1 MNDINLEA
9 YVKKEYVKIFR
20 RFLEVSG
27 IRDKWEILSN
37 LAYLDC
43 LVPDWFEMLD
53 SYLQTN
59 KKVYLLQ
66 EEPEQAKMHLKSD
79 EYSIEQA
86 DQSLHLVLPAAN
98 REDKEIAM
106 MYFQNVSKI
115 YYVLPYLRKNFVPNV
130 RLLTD
135 VILLDAQRKRCTDI
149 HFDAE
154 SNFDGTFSYVVNF
167 RQGIYLAHQSKYKV
181 DKLMVESIIAD
192 MLKNRSA
199 VGHKQANLSIASS
212 ARFRLIDPLFPS
224 RCQVAKSIA
233 GKSLTVRLFDFDDA
247 PSIPKLGFNKA
258 TEKMLHKSAN
268 TTSGLTLVSGVFG
281 SGKGTTL
288 NAVGKEMEE
297 LGKLAIAS
305 LDDPIEYLRKYNQY
319 EYSNPQQLE
328 EYVDAF
334 KKMDLNVV
342 FLNEVITPEV
352 GQAVF
357 NLVSAGVHVLTTIHT
372 NRVFRIMYKLEELF
386 RDKYLSL
393 IPFINVISYQ
403 DKFSICCKDCSG
415 GVAKEK
421 YDKGSD
427 EEKLLNFLG
436 LETIKQPIGC
446 TNCNRGIIPRGIKV
460 VSEHIEFNDEVKAN
474 LLKLDLHEQ
483 FDYLKELTS
492 KGESLEKVIKEALIN
507 GEILIEE
514 ALLKLDTWR

>member
-1 MNDINLEA
+1 MDINLEA
-9 YVKKEYVKIFR
+9 YVKKEYQEIFKN
-20 RFLEVSG
+20 FLERSG
-27 IRDKWEILSN
+27 ISDQWTILSN

-43 LVPDWFEMLD
+43 LIDGWEDMLNT
-53 SYLQTN
+53 YLTTN
-59 KKVYLLQ
+59 KKVFFMV
-66 EEPEQAKMHLKSD
+66 EDPEQAKLLSVGQ
-79 EYSIEQA
+79 EFTIEQV
-86 DQSLHLVLPAAN
+86 DGSSHLVLPASD

-106 MYFQNVSKI
+106 LYFQNISKI
-115 YYVLPYLRKNFVPNV
+115 FYILPYLRKNFTPNI

-135 VILLDAQRKRCTDI
+135 VILVDAKLKRCTDV

-154 SNFDGTFSYVVNF
+154 SNFDGSFSFVVNF
-167 RQGIYLAHQSKYKV
+167 RQGIYLVKQNKYKMTE
-181 DKLMVESIIAD
+181 LLLEQIIAD
-192 MLKNRSA
+192 MLENRSA
-199 VGHKQANLSIASS
+199 VGHKRANLAVSSS

-233 GKSLTVRLFDFDDA
+233 GKSLTIRRFDFDKA
-247 PSIPKLGFNKA
+247 PGITELGFNEN
-258 TEKMLHKSAN
+258 TQKMLHKSAK
-268 TTSGLTLVSGVFG
+268 TTNGLTLVSGVFG

-288 NAVGKEMEE
+288 NAVGMEMEE
-297 LGKLAIAS
+297 DGRLAIAS

-319 EYSNPQQLE
+319 EYSNSIQLQ

-352 GQAVF
+352 GEAVF

-403 DKFSICCKDCSG
+403 DKFSICCTNCSR
-415 GVAKEK
+415 GVAIEH
-421 YDKGSD
+421 YSPDSD
-427 EEKLLNFLG
+427 EYKLLTFLG
-436 LETIKQPIGC
+436 LETIKQPSGC
-446 TNCNRGIIPRGIKV
+446 PKCKNGIIDTGIKV
-460 VSEHIEFNDEVKAN
+460 VSEHIEFNDQIKAD
-474 LLKLDLHEQ
+474 LLKLDLHQQ
-483 FDYLKELTS
+483 FDYLKEVTS
-492 KGESLEKVIKEALIN
+492 KGECLEQVIKEALAN
-507 GEILIEE
+507 GEILIGE